1 MWTVLLQMVV
11 DLPQPKHLLIQRNI
25 LQERFFTITQCGAVQ
40 RPSFSGKEKKW
51 KMTAMPIDWCKN
63 YLKFWG
69 WNFRVWI
76 FWNRKKIITDK
87 LGQCSVSYLITLF
100 HPRCNVSDENTHV
113 NWSWRTGTC
122 FEMPLRKFVVY
133 TMVHFR
139 KKIPILVS
147 QPFVLHAGAIKISIK
162 SAISLAQYFL
172 KIDRLTNSDY
182 ESWVMLKQ

>member
-1 MWTVLLQMVV
+1 MLSDPPGRGAT
-11 DLPQPKHLLIQRNI
+11 LIPGPTSI
-25 LQERFFTITQCGAVQ
+25 
-40 RPSFSGKEKKW
+40 SDS
-51 KMTAMPIDWCKN
+51 
-63 YLKFWG
+63 
-69 WNFRVWI
+69 RVWI

-100 HPRCNVSDENTHV
+100 HPSCNVSDENTHV

-182 ESWVMLKQ
+182 ESWVKLKDNNPCFHNKFTKWHLFLLKMSLGP